1 MSEQIGVV
9 LIFAGLGLLVAGLV
23 SLAIR
28 GIPVLLGRG
37 SARRLRWSLAL
48 IAGGLVVGA
57 VPFVWQEAYLAI
69 VGLGPRE
76 RIVEGSPAVVLTGWD
91 RDDDSFLAERPG
103 MKILEMA
110 TPEVTDATLDLL
122 AALPRLKELTLNDAQ
137 LTDAGL
143 AKLAVM
149 PALEILRIARTDVTA
164 DGMKAFLAEPS
175 PRLAQLD
182 VSGCGI
188 PTSTLRAWKNA
199 APSGSGSTPGCS
211 RWATHRAGWV

>member
-9 LIFAGLGLLVAGLV
+9 LIFLGLGLLIAGLG
-23 SLAIR
+23 SLALR

-48 IAGGLVVGA
+48 VAGGLVVGA
-57 VPFVWQEAYLAI
+57 LPFVWQEAYLAI

-76 RIVEGSPAVVLTGWD
+76 RVVEGSPAVVLTGWD
-91 RDDDSFLAERPG
+91 RDDYSFLAERPEIE
-103 MKILEMA
+103 ILEMA
-110 TPEVTDATLDLL
+110 NPDVTDATLDLL

-137 LTDAGL
+137 ITDAGL

-149 PALEILRIARTDVTA
+149 PALEILRIARTQITP
-164 DGMKAFLAEPS
+164 DGVKAFLATPPPQLS
-175 PRLAQLD
+175 QLD

-199 APSGSGSTPGCS
+199 APSGTD
-211 RWATHRAGWV
+211 RRYVN

>member
-9 LIFAGLGLLVAGLV
+9 LIFVGLGLLLAGLV
-23 SLAIR
+23 SLVIR

-91 RDDDSFLAERPG
+91 RDDYSFLAERPEIE
-103 MKILEMA
+103 ILEMA
-110 TPEVTDATLDLL
+110 NPDVTDATLDLL
-122 AALPRLKELTLNDAQ
+122 TALPRLKELTLNDTQ
-137 LTDAGL
+137 ITDTGL
-143 AKLAVM
+143 VKLAAL
-149 PALEILRIARTDVTA
+149 PSLEILRLARTQITP
-164 DGMKAFLAEPS
+164 DGVKAFLLTPPPQLS
-175 PRLAQLD
+175 QLD

-188 PTSTLRAWKNA
+188 PTSPLRTWKNA
-199 APSGSGSTPGCS
+199 AP
-211 RWATHRAGWV
+211 AGTERRYVN

>member
-9 LIFAGLGLLVAGLV
+9 LIFAGLGLLVVGLI

-57 VPFVWQEAYLAI
+57 LPFVWQEGYLAI

-91 RDDDSFLAERPG
+91 RDDYSFLTGRPEIE
-103 MKILEMA
+103 ILEMA
-110 TPEVTDATLDLL
+110 NPDVTDATLDLL
-122 AALPRLKELTLNDAQ
+122 TALPRLKELTLNDTQ
-137 LTDAGL
+137 ITDAGL
-143 AKLAVM
+143 VKLAAL
-149 PALEILRIARTDVTA
+149 PSLEILRLARTQITA
-164 DGMKAFLAEPS
+164 DGVKAFLLMPPPQLS
-175 PRLAQLD
+175 QLD

-188 PTSTLRAWKNA
+188 PTSPLRTWKNA
-199 APSGSGSTPGCS
+199 APVGTE
-211 RWATHRAGWV
+211 RRYVN